1 MDTPVNDSAAAGAY
15 RIQVLYRSPRLFAH
29 GEDPP
34 ERGWSIMD
42 ETWVYKD
49 GKPAGLFAGLT
60 SSLEAGSWN
69 LRYEW
74 IGEGLSTKE
83 ALA

>member
-1 MDTPVNDSAAAGAY
+1 MANDNSNDTAPG
-15 RIQVLYRSPRLFAH
+15 RFCIQILSRPPRYFAH
-29 GEDPP
+29 GEEPP
-34 ERGWSIMD
+34 QHGWSVED

-60 SSLEAGSWN
+60 GGLEVGRWN

-74 IGEGLSTKE
+74 VGEGLSTKD
-83 ALA
+83 ARR

>member
-1 MDTPVNDSAAAGAY
+1 M
-15 RIQVLYRSPRLFAH
+15 
-29 GEDPP
+29 E
-34 ERGWSIMD
+34 

-60 SSLEAGSWN
+60 GGIDVGRWN